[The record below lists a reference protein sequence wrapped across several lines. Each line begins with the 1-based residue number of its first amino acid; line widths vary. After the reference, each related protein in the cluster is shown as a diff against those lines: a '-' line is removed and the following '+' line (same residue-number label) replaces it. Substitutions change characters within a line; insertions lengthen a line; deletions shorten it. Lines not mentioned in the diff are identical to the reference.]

1 MHANDWRNSF
11 WMNNWQ
17 AVECYTVSNNMK
29 PQHPNGFG
37 DDIFPGRAALRSFR
51 YFERSFERHIS
62 TENYTFKWY
71 NEEKLM
77 AGHEVSDHETTQ
89 DRGLLLKSEMRELNK
104 IGALKTVTGKVGTD
118 GN

>member
-11 WMNNWQ
+11 WTNNWQ

-51 YFERSFERHIS
+51 YFER
-62 TENYTFKWY
+62 N

-77 AGHEVSDHETTQ
+77 AGHEVLDHETTQ
-89 DRGLLLKSEMRELNK
+89 DRWLLLKSEMRELNK